1 MSEAVGEGTSR
12 DTGQGTYVQWK
23 GVVKLVA
30 KAEAVVSILVTP
42 LSYVCVC
49 VCVSPCSGRQNVLGA
64 GRARRRRFRRPG
76 PCGNGLGATPTD
88 TCMGASQETQ
98 NLLRQR
104 HTKHIHET
112 LVFILLVVFFE
123 PTAMWAGKTDEFD
136 KARVLLCELEYLLH
150 TSILNYGHNGW
161 RIPKLFG

>member
-49 VCVSPCSGRQNVLGA
+49 VCVSLLALGA
-64 GRARRRRFRRPG
+64 KTYWVLAEPVV
-76 PCGNGLGATPTD
+76 A
-88 TCMGASQETQ
+88 
-98 NLLRQR
+98 
-104 HTKHIHET
+104 
-112 LVFILLVVFFE
+112 VFVD
-123 PTAMWAGKTDEFD
+123 P
-136 KARVLLCELEYLLH
+136 ARV
-150 TSILNYGHNGW
+150 GMD
-161 RIPKLFG
+161 